1 MINITFS
8 EDKEAGSLILTMDGH
23 AGAAPE
29 GSDIVCSAASI
40 LGSTLAQTLT
50 FMYDHG
56 RLKKKPHISME
67 KGKLK
72 IIAKPKDEA
81 RQQTRLVYW
90 YTEVGMLLLAA
101 NYKDFISLKPFD
113 PAELKRVEPVN
124 K

>member
-23 AGAAPE
+23 AGTAPE

-40 LGSTLAQTLT
+40 LGSTLAQTLS

-81 RQQTRLVYW
+81 LQETRLVYW
-90 YTEVGMLLLAA
+90 YTEVGMALLAT
-101 NYKDFISLKPFD
+101 NYDNFVALKPFD
-113 PAELKRVEPVN
+113 PAELKRAELVN